1 MGLKTVLDLR
11 ERQKEA
17 AALALAVERRRR
29 DEQATALDAAI
40 ARRDAVPTSALN
52 ADDLDLFDRASRAA
66 ERSVVVARQDLQ
78 TCEIALLAQ
87 HDEHRLRSMQHQSV
101 SRISERR
108 AEEKAVDDRRR
119 EQRTADD
126 LAARRAAPWR

>member
-40 ARRDAVPTSALN
+40 DEAL
-52 ADDLDLFDRASRAA
+52 LLLGVTASITPI
-66 ERSVVVARQDLQ
+66 LQ
-78 TCEIALLAQ
+78 T
-87 HDEHRLRSMQHQSV
+87 
-101 SRISERR
+101 
-108 AEEKAVDDRRR
+108 
-119 EQRTADD
+119 
-126 LAARRAAPWR
+126 